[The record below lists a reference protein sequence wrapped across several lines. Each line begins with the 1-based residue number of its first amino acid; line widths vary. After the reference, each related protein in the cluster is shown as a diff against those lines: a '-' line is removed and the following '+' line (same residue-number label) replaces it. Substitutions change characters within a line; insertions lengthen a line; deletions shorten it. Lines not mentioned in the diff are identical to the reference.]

1 MLPPDLLR
9 MHPVVMCLLHVLECD
24 LRRNLDAG
32 TVFEFKA
39 FGGLGYGRAAH
50 ADCDFFVVHGEYLLL
65 AMLHKPAFDFF
76 ADVTDVVKEIDFLLS
91 NKYLENEN

>member
-1 MLPPDLLR
+1 MDMVVTLHRQTNNIFCLCYSSAAKVLYNFVLSLPA
-9 MHPVVMCLLHVLECD
+9 C
-24 LRRNLDAG
+24 RRLG
-32 TVFEFKA
+32 A
-39 FGGLGYGRAAH
+39 F
-50 ADCDFFVVHGEYLLL
+50 FIVHGEYLLL